1 MCLLAD
7 SVSDQVMKHGTK
19 DLGNAVLF
27 KCLFAGSAGTVG
39 DARSKIGGGGKISDA
54 RFVGNAAV
62 FHDENTFFL
71 RDVLS
76 AKGKGLD
83 ARQKLEKMRN
93 LKVKTQTYQA
103 QLRCYA
109 VFSNVNF

>member
-1 MCLLAD
+1 MPGLWVMLLF
-7 SVSDQVMKHGTK
+7 Q
-19 DLGNAVLF
+19 
-27 KCLFAGSAGTVG
+27 
-39 DARSKIGGGGKISDA
+39 
-54 RFVGNAAV
+54 
-62 FHDENTFFL
+62 DENTFF

-103 QLRCYA
+103 QLRCCAA
-109 VFSNVNF
+109 VCSFKQCKFLGWQPGGEEGWRNHSDKEGEKLTNHHDS